1 MRFRPTDPISP
12 SFSPTVPTVH
22 QALMQIELELAS
34 VRIEQ
39 PEWTPHQQLAE
50 ARPVLCG
57 HDRCG
62 RCDRGDRLDL
72 TRTHELYMTSCS

>member
-50 ARPVLCG
+50 ARR
-57 HDRCG
+57 RCSAAMIAAADAIEETGLTSRG
-62 RCDRGDRLDL
+62 RMS
-72 TRTHELYMTSCS
+72 YI